1 MNFDKRIKELK
12 KLNAYELVSQT
23 DIPEIAA
30 VGVSMCHKKTGAR
43 IYLLLSDD
51 NNKVF
56 YIGFRTPSKDSTG
69 VAHIIEHTVLCGS
82 KKYPSKDPFVE
93 LVKGSLNTFLNAMTY
108 PDKTVYPVASCNTK
122 DFNNLCDVYMDAVF
136 NPNIYKEDKIFKQ
149 EGWHYELT
157 DRNGELTYNGVV
169 YNEMKGVYSSSDG
182 IIERGIG
189 KTLFEGHPYGEE
201 SGGDP
206 DNIPELSYEDYL
218 SFHKSYYHPSNS
230 YIYLYGDVDMAERL
244 SYLDKEYLSKYE
256 RLDIDSSIPDV
267 TKWDNVREASFDYP
281 VSEEESTKKA
291 AYLSIHTL
299 VGGECD
305 PVMCAA
311 FQVLDYVLLDAPGAY
326 LREALIDA
334 GIGEDILGGY
344 QYGISEPYFSV
355 IAKNASSDQRA
366 EFLSVVNGV
375 LYKLSDMGLDKEALR
390 AAINVGEFR
399 AREADFGSY
408 PKGLI
413 YGLECLN
420 TWLYDGDPS
429 TNLRF
434 QSIYD
439 KLKSLV
445 DEGYFEKLI
454 KNYLLDNTC
463 KAIISFNPV
472 KGLASDREEKLKKKL
487 LDIKNSLSDV
497 ELDNIIK
504 ETNELKKYQSEPSSK
519 EDLAKIPMLSRE
531 DIDAEPEKLIYEK
544 TSCNDQPMLYHDIF
558 TSKIAYMQLL
568 FRIDSLSKE
577 ELPYI
582 ALLKEILGYADTK
595 KHSYAQLNTNINLHT
610 GGIGFSLDN
619 YENCNT
625 HEYAFVIA
633 ANAKTLYSEISW
645 ALECMAEILL
655 TTKLSD
661 TARIKDILL
670 EVKAKV
676 KEKLLAAGHI
686 TASTR
691 SGSHDDKGKYF
702 EDATKG
708 IEFYKFLEYMSD
720 NYDAKKDELSKRLID
735 IAQKIFTEDNMLY
748 NLTCDSEGREC
759 FEKAAKD
766 YGKNYPLTAKRGE
779 GYSFVPDTLSEGFET
794 ASQVSYVARTGDI
807 SKHGYSYTGELQ
819 ILKVLL
825 SYDYLWNKI
834 RVLGGAY
841 GCFAQFTRNGKVAF
855 SSYRDPNV
863 AATDRIYDE
872 VVGYIESYDADER
885 EMTKS
890 IIGAISALDTPLT
903 PYLRGVKGT
912 SAYFNGVTDV
922 DMLLERKSI
931 LKAEPKDI
939 RELAPMIKAA
949 LSDDQRC
956 VVGNKSKIEE
966 ASNIYTKIE
975 ALYKG

>member
-1 MNFDKRIKELK
+1 MNFDKRIDELK
-12 KLNAYELVSQT
+12 KLNAYEFVSQT

-30 VGVSMCHKKTGAR
+30 AGVSMYHKKTGAR
-43 IYLLLSDD
+43 IYLLLSED

-136 NPNIYKEDKIFKQ
+136 NPNIYREDKIFKQ
-149 EGWHYELT
+149 EGWHYELSSR
-157 DRNGELTYNGVV
+157 DDELTYNGVV

-189 KTLFEGHPYGEE
+189 KTLFNGHPYGEE

-206 DNIPELSYEDYL
+206 DNIPELSYEDYI

-244 SYLDKEYLSKYE
+244 EWLDREYLSKYE
-256 RLDIDSSIPDV
+256 RLDIDSSIPEV
-267 TKWDNVREASFDYP
+267 ASWDKRREACFDYP
-281 VSEEESTKKA
+281 VSDEESTDKA

-311 FQVLDYVLLDAPGAY
+311 FQVLDYVLLVAPGAY

-355 IAKNASSDQRA
+355 IAKNASLEQKA
-366 EFLSVVNGV
+366 EFLSVVKGV
-375 LYKLSDMGLDKEALR
+375 LYKLSDEGLDKQALK

-399 AREADFGSY
+399 AREADYGSY

-420 TWLYDGDPS
+420 TWLYDSDPS
-429 TNLRF
+429 LNLRF
-434 QSIYD
+434 EDIYG

-445 DEGYFEKLI
+445 DERYFEKLI
-454 KNYLLDNTC
+454 KKYLLDNASEAVITF
-463 KAIISFNPV
+463 KPV
-472 KGLASDREEKLKKKL
+472 KGLAKKREEELKKKL
-487 LDIKNSLSDV
+487 SDIKNSLSL
-497 ELDNIIK
+497 EEIDNIIN
-504 ETNELKKYQSEPSSK
+504 ETNELKKYQSEPSTK

-531 DIDAEPEKLIYEK
+531 DIEKEPERLIYEK
-544 TSCNDQPMLYHDIF
+544 TSCSNQPMLYHDIF
-558 TSKIAYMQLL
+558 TSKIAYIQLL
-568 FRIDSLSKE
+568 FRIDSLSSK

-595 KHSYAQLNTNINLHT
+595 KHTYAQLNTAINLHT

-625 HEYAFVIA
+625 HEYAFVLA
-633 ANAKTLYSEISW
+633 ANAKTLYSEIGW
-645 ALECMAEILL
+645 ALDCMAEILL
-655 TTKLSD
+655 TTRLDD
-661 TARIKDILL
+661 TDRIKDILL

-676 KEKLLAAGHI
+676 KEKLLASGHI

-691 SGSHDDKGKYF
+691 SASHDDKGKYF

-708 IEFYKFLEYMSD
+708 IEYYKFLEYMSD
-720 NYDAKKDELSKRLID
+720 NYDDKKEELKSILID
-735 IAQKIFTEDNMLY
+735 IAKKIFTEDNMLY

-759 FEKAAKD
+759 FEMAAKD
-766 YGKNYPLTAKRGE
+766 YSKNYPLTAKRGD
-779 GYSFVPDTLSEGFET
+779 GFSFVPDILSEGFVT
-794 ASQVSYVARTGDI
+794 ASQVSYVARTGNI
-807 SKHGYSYTGELQ
+807 SKHGYYYTGELQ

-863 AATDRIYDE
+863 AETDRTYDN
-872 VVGYIESYDADER
+872 VVEYIEGFNADER

-903 PYLRGVKGT
+903 PYQRGLKGT
-912 SAYFNGVTDV
+912 SAYFAKVTDA
-922 DMLLERKSI
+922 DMLAERKAI
-931 LKAEPKDI
+931 LNAKPEDI
-939 RELAPMIKAA
+939 KKLAPMIKAA
-949 LSDDQRC
+949 LSDNQRC
-956 VVGNKSKIEE
+956 VVGNKAMIDK
-966 ASNIYTKIE
+966 ASDIYTKIE
-975 ALYKG
+975 ALYKS

>member
-1 MNFDKRIKELK
+1 MNFDKRIDELK
-12 KLNAYELVSQT
+12 KLNAYEFVSQT
-23 DIPEIAA
+23 NIPEIAA
-30 VGVSMCHKKTGAR
+30 TGVSMCHKKTGAR
-43 IYLLLSDD
+43 LYLLLSED

-136 NPNIYKEDKIFKQ
+136 NPNIYREDKIFKQ
-149 EGWHYELT
+149 EGWHYELSSR
-157 DRNGELTYNGVV
+157 DDELTYNGVV

-189 KTLFEGHPYGEE
+189 KTLFKGHPYGEE

-206 DNIPELSYEDYL
+206 DNIPELSYEDYI

-244 SYLDKEYLSKYE
+244 EWLDREYLSKYE
-256 RLDIDSSIPDV
+256 RLDIDSSIPEV
-267 TKWDNVREASFDYP
+267 ARWDKRREASFDYP
-281 VSEEESTKKA
+281 VSDEESTDKA
-291 AYLSIHTL
+291 AYLSTHTL

-311 FQVLDYVLLDAPGAY
+311 FQVLDYVLLVAPGAY

-355 IAKNASSDQRA
+355 IAKNASLEQKA
-366 EFLSVVNGV
+366 EFLSVVKGV
-375 LYKLSDMGLDKEALR
+375 LYKLSDEGLDKQALK

-399 AREADFGSY
+399 AREADYGSY

-420 TWLYDGDPS
+420 TWLYDSDPS
-429 TNLRF
+429 INLRF
-434 QSIYD
+434 ESIYG

-454 KNYLLDNTC
+454 KKYLLDNASEAVITF
-463 KAIISFNPV
+463 KPV
-472 KGLASDREEKLKKKL
+472 KGLAKKREDELKKKL
-487 LDIKNSLSDV
+487 SDIKNSLSP
-497 ELDNIIK
+497 EEIDNIIN

-531 DIDAEPEKLIYEK
+531 DIEKEPERLIYEK
-544 TSCNDQPMLYHDIF
+544 TSCSNQPMLYHDIF
-558 TSKIAYMQLL
+558 TSKIAYIQLL
-568 FRIDSLSKE
+568 FRIDSLSSK

-582 ALLKEILGYADTK
+582 ALLKEILGYADTT
-595 KHSYAQLNTNINLHT
+595 KHTYAQLNTAINLHT

-625 HEYAFVIA
+625 HEYAFVLA
-633 ANAKTLYSEISW
+633 ANAKTLYSEIGW
-645 ALECMAEILL
+645 ALDCMAEILL
-655 TTKLSD
+655 TTRLDD
-661 TARIKDILL
+661 TDRIKDILL

-676 KEKLLAAGHI
+676 KEKLLASGHI

-691 SGSHDDKGKYF
+691 SASHDDKGKYF

-708 IEFYKFLEYMSD
+708 IEYYKFLEYMSD
-720 NYDAKKDELSKRLID
+720 NYDDKKDELKSILID
-735 IAQKIFTEDNMLY
+735 IAKKIFTEDNMLY

-759 FEKAAKD
+759 FEMAAKD
-766 YGKNYPLTAKRGE
+766 YSKNYPLTAKRGD
-779 GYSFVPDTLSEGFET
+779 GFSFVPDMLSEGFVT
-794 ASQVSYVARTGDI
+794 ASQVSYVARTGSI

-863 AATDRIYDE
+863 AETDRTYDN
-872 VVGYIESYDADER
+872 VVEYIEGFNADER
-885 EMTKS
+885 ELTKS
-890 IIGAISALDTPLT
+890 IIGAISAIDTPLT
-903 PYLRGVKGT
+903 PYQRGLKGT
-912 SAYFNGVTDV
+912 SAYFAGVTDA
-922 DMLLERKSI
+922 DMLAERKAI
-931 LKAEPKDI
+931 LNAKPEDI
-939 RELAPMIKAA
+939 KKLAPMIKAA
-949 LSDDQRC
+949 LSDNQRC
-956 VVGNKSKIEE
+956 VVGNKAMIDK
-966 ASNIYTKIE
+966 ASDIYTKIE
-975 ALYKG
+975 ALYKS